1 MMNILSKNRQISGSV
16 ISAPMI
22 LAGVIIFIFCMAILV
37 IFRQH
42 CVEEGYDISKL
53 SSELEK
59 KSLIYEAVSQK
70 YSDALRWEILYKKA
84 EQMEFTFPVGGNV
97 YYVQQ

>member
-1 MMNILSKNRQISGSV
+1 MMNILSKNRHSGAGV

-22 LAGVIIFIFCMAILV
+22 LAGVLVFIFCMAILV
-37 IFRQH
+37 IFRQN
-42 CVEEGYDISKL
+42 CVEEGYDISEL
-53 SSELEK
+53 SRELER
-59 KSLIYEAVSQK
+59 KSLVYEAVSQK

-97 YYVQQ
+97 FYVQQ